1 MSRYEWGCRVVATF
15 WRASDL
21 SAVCLKVWQR
31 RKAFKISISPPN
43 SNSRCCVVSLG
54 NTTVIIT
61 NRPPPCTQ
69 VWLEQRYFKV
79 KDLWA
84 LAEMTNALDSSLVVF
99 LKVLSRFLATFLKIC
114 GNLNCRCGAVLI
126 QLCVKNSLFTVSF
139 LCVCSEAATALN
151 PAVTWISWEHYYHIC
166 NFWQLFRGFH
176 HFEILWF
183 FFLKSPNLTTSGTK

>member
-43 SNSRCCVVSLG
+43 NNTRYCVVSLG

-84 LAEMTNALDSSLVVF
+84 LAEMTNALNSSLVVF

-114 GNLNCRCGAVLI
+114 WNLNCRCGAVLI
-126 QLCVKNSLFTVSF
+126 QLCVKNSLFTVFFICLLRGGNSSQPCCDMNMLGTLLPYLQLLTAFSWFPSF
-139 LCVCSEAATALN
+139 WYLV
-151 PAVTWISWEHYYHIC
+151 
-166 NFWQLFRGFH
+166 
-176 HFEILWF
+176 IL
-183 FFLKSPNLTTSGTK
+183 FLKKS